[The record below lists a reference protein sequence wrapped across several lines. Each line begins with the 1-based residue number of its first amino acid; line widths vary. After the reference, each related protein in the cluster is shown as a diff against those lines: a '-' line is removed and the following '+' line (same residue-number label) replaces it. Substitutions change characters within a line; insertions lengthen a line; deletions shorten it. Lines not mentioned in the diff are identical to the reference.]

1 MKLNVLLAITD
12 ALRIKYKNMIA
23 DYSRFFTKSQGAFMG
38 VKNTY
43 VAKDGM
49 VDDPSKRSQQ
59 KIQTTVNEKLEY
71 FLAES
76 KEFINSLFSQEKTNA
91 LGVAKA
97 KLVVE
102 EEEWG
107 EFTSLELLRLKSLLE
122 SSDLGDI
129 KGMFEKIPV
138 RSDSVIWNET
148 TSEEYTGRN
157 IWETE
162 RMENVARTTVKES
175 YILKDP
181 NVAVG
186 KVDNYVPQVAIK
198 TNSIDIG
205 DYTHQAFSG
214 EASQRERA
222 SMLKRRNDLFIAVI
236 KALKECNEC
245 DTVPSELTADKI
257 FGYLFTGK

>member
-12 ALRIKYKNMIA
+12 TLRIKYKNMIA
-23 DYSRFFTKSQGAFMG
+23 DYSRFFTKSQGAFQG

-43 VAKDGM
+43 VAKDDM
-49 VDDPSKRSQQ
+49 IDDPSKRSYQ
-59 KIQTTVNEKLEY
+59 KIQTTVDEKFDY

-76 KEFINSLFSQEKTNA
+76 RQFIDSLFAQEKTNS

-97 KLVVE
+97 KLIVE
-102 EEEWG
+102 EEDWG
-107 EFTSLELLRLKSLLE
+107 EFSSLELLRLKSLLE

-129 KGMFEKIPV
+129 KSMFEKIPV
-138 RSDSVIWNET
+138 RSDSIIWSKT
-148 TSEEYTGRN
+148 KAEEYKDRN
-157 IWETE
+157 VWETE
-162 RMENVARTTVKES
+162 RLENVARTTVKEN

-181 NVAVG
+181 NVTD
-186 KVDNYVPQVAIK
+186 KTENYTPQVSVK

-205 DYTHQAFSG
+205 DYTHQVFSG
-214 EASQRERA
+214 EASQREKA
-222 SMLKRRNDLFIAVI
+222 LMLGRRNTLLVAVI

-245 DTVPSELTADKI
+245 DAIQSELTADKI